1 MGEGSSRHGVQKVK
15 VKLSSVLPI
24 EQLLKIYKNNY
35 PERWPKFWDSLSY
48 STSKDWNKPHYV
60 MLKY

>member
-1 MGEGSSRHGVQKVK
+1 MGEGSSRHGVQKAK

-35 PERWPKFWDSLSY
+35 PERWPKFWENLSY
-48 STSKDWNKPHYV
+48 ATSKD
-60 MLKY
+60 